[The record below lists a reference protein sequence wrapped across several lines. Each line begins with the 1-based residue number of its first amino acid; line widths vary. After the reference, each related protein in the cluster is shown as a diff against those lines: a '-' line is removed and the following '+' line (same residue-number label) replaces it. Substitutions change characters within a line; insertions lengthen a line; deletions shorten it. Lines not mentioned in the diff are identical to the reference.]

1 MRRQGENVKSQNM
14 KMWTTDKDWT
24 QYEFFLFHLSLT
36 ELYQKFLSPLICL
49 QIVLQV
55 KWGPLLKC
63 QSTGTGGKA
72 PVSRASVQGVQG
84 GNGSLRTQA
93 VSVTQMLAPRPFT
106 YLLPG
111 GVERL
116 SGAWGSDCI
125 DHVGP
130 LGLIT
135 GRRVGGVEA
144 LLLFMTPLAKF
155 RFVT

>member
-1 MRRQGENVKSQNM
+1 MSKVKTRKCGLQARIEHSRNSSS
-14 KMWTTDKDWT
+14 
-24 QYEFFLFHLSLT
+24 FNLS
-36 ELYQKFLSPLICL
+36 ELYQKFPLLLVCL
-49 QIVLQV
+49 QTALRVNR
-55 KWGPLLKC
+55 GSPFKC
-63 QSTGTGGKA
+63 QRTGTGGKA
-72 PVSRASVQGVQG
+72 RVSQVSVQGVQG
-84 GNGSLRTQA
+84 ENGPLQTQP
-93 VSVTQMLAPRPFT
+93 VSAPQTLAPRPFT

-111 GVERL
+111 GVEWL

-130 LGLIT
+130 LGLMT